1 MPEER
6 PLVDGV
12 PDPAIEEAPAGDSA
26 AGKRVSE
33 ALRAL
38 TRAARS
44 FLLYEPNNAT
54 VRQFLEVLRMAVR
67 GVLTDLGALDLE
79 VRPFELLWRGEV
91 VYHETDR
98 ERSLA
103 FRLFRDGVRR
113 LAIGSEASWEEVLR
127 LLEVLSVRYTR
138 VRQNEDDVVTL
149 LRKADLTHV
158 EFEVVEGF
166 VPEDEDAPAEQPA
179 GARPSGRDEEA
190 SLAIS
195 PRWDLPQRELPDL
208 EVLEWREIDA
218 ADRGA
223 LVQEEGADAFPSN
236 SVRAVRALLDLRSD
250 EREGDAEDIV
260 RFIAEVRDFLLGEG
274 ELSAMLALVRTLYD
288 SMALA
293 RERAGPALRGFS
305 DPVVLRRIVLT
316 ASGEATTLPAEAAE
330 LFDLLPIDHLGALID
345 LLEEDF
351 PPQTRRVLRQVLERY
366 IPTRPDYVLSRLRG
380 AQARAACDLLRACAR
395 AIPDRAVDAAV
406 ELAGHSDP
414 EVLDEA
420 LRRFEDAPAN
430 PRVGRTLA
438 QLLRSPRREVRRR
451 ALELLAQRSERAAF
465 AAVSEHVAGAA
476 TDLIEEEEVT
486 LLGRTLARLS
496 PESAL
501 QLFDDWLRSKG
512 RIRRWGEGSAAER
525 LARVAVSGLQLIPGE
540 PATALLRD
548 VSETGDGV
556 VAQRA
561 DAALARRL
569 SGEAGHG

>member
-33 ALRAL
+33 ALRSL

-54 VRQFLEVLRMAVR
+54 VRQFLEVLRMAMR

-91 VYHETDR
+91 VYRETDR

-113 LAIGSEASWEEVLR
+113 LAIGPEASWEEVLR

-158 EFEVVEGF
+158 EFDVVEGF
-166 VPEDEDAPAEQPA
+166 VPEDEDAPAEQPLE
-179 GARPSGRDEEA
+179 ARPSGRDEEA

-218 ADRGA
+218 TDRGT
-223 LVQEEGADAFPSN
+223 LVQEEGVDAFPSN
-236 SVRAVRALLDLRSD
+236 SVRAVRALLDLRSN

-274 ELSAMLALVRTLYD
+274 ELSAMLELVRTLYD

-406 ELAGHSDP
+406 ELASHSDP

-438 QLLRSPRREVRRR
+438 QLLRSSHREVRRR
-451 ALELLAQRSERAAF
+451 ALELLAQRRERAAF

-476 TDLIEEEEVT
+476 NDLIEEEEVA
-486 LLGRTLARLS
+486 LLGCTLARLS

-525 LARVAVSGLQLIPGE
+525 LARVAVSGLQVIPGE
-540 PATALLRD
+540 PAAALLRE
-548 VSETGDGV
+548 VCESGDGV

-561 DAALARRL
+561 DAALARRP
-569 SGEAGHG
+569 SGEGGHG

>member
-158 EFEVVEGF
+158 EFDVVEGF

>member
-12 PDPAIEEAPAGDSA
+12 PDAAIEEAPAGDSA

-158 EFEVVEGF
+158 EFDVVEGF

-476 TDLIEEEEVT
+476 TDLIEEEEVA